1 MAIKSSGTFLR
12 FSEIAAEFNDSQP
25 HSMSEFTRG
34 GILVPD
40 SASNSL
46 IRSVAQRAAGGA
58 NGRMK
63 WSDYY
68 GAANAFGL
76 TIASTVT
83 DLDLATLFNTAQS
96 GIWASSDA
104 KILTI
109 NSGVI
114 IGATSTGNAALTIP
128 SGMGGTLVIV
138 NNGAIQGAGG
148 AANGGAGGNAISVL
162 SSGVT
167 LTNNGDIY
175 AGGGG
180 GGKGG
185 TGGQGAA
192 GSVTTSNTVYG
203 SSYTA
208 GLYDYLTYNLPL
220 TDTAMCNHS
229 CAMFWYSG
237 YYCVSG
243 CTISYSGSSKQWTCS
258 GSCGYTTT
266 TATTGGSGGA
276 GGNGGVGQGY
286 LQSNTSGSGGA
297 GGYSGGTNAGTG
309 GTGGTGGNGG
319 AFGVAGNTGTTGYI
333 GGNNTSGTAG
343 AAGAAGLA
351 GGAAGKYISG
361 ISNVTFTNNGNTA
374 GTTS

>member
-68 GAANAFGL
+68 GAANGFGL
-76 TIASTVT
+76 TIAATVT
-83 DLDLATLFNTAQS
+83 NLNLETLFNTAQA
-96 GIWASSDA
+96 GVWASSDL
-104 KILTI
+104 KLLTI

-114 IGATSTGNAALTIP
+114 IGSTSTGNAALTIP

-148 AANGGAGGNAISVL
+148 ASSGAAGGDAISVL

-175 AGGGG
+175 AGGGAG
-180 GGKGG
+180 GVGG
-185 TGGQGAA
+185 TGGQGGSGTYSATTTQVMGNSGCRGADLANVCGSPCIAA
-192 GSVTTSNTVYG
+192 FGSGSYCTNTNTYCYGGCNGLYTARCSRCLKPVTTTY
-203 SSYTA
+203 SST
-208 GLYDYLTYNLPL
+208 
-220 TDTAMCNHS
+220 
-229 CAMFWYSG
+229 
-237 YYCVSG
+237 
-243 CTISYSGSSKQWTCS
+243 
-258 GSCGYTTT
+258 
-266 TATTGGSGGA
+266 GGA
-276 GGNGGVGQGY
+276 GGDGGAGGVGQGY
-286 LQSNTSGSGGA
+286 LQAA
-297 GGYSGGTNAGTG
+297 GNGVDPGNNGNPGGTNAGRG
-309 GTGGTGGNGG
+309 GHGGNGGNGG
-319 AFGVAGNTGTTGYI
+319 AFGVAGNAGVTGDTGI
-333 GGNNTSGTAG
+333 QGNAG
-343 AAGAAGLA
+343 NGQTGSAGSA
-351 GGAAGKYISG
+351 GGAAGDYISG
-361 ISNVTFTNNGNTA
+361 ISNVTFTNNGNVA